1 MITDN
6 LKNSCSYSNK
16 NSLDKRIDALEKTN
30 SDEEKYFSSQHIYT
44 PKLDADVANTA
55 KVNAG
60 SVETDN
66 IVGGA
71 GTLDSLTVSG
81 TVTAKK
87 FNVEEPLI
95 VDSITTDRVD
105 ANLVDTTKL
114 CADNA
119 TIGNLTVDNIITSPE
134 SSLEYKNISVTNN
147 ATINNLNL
155 IDPHI
160 SEVNTDSSN
169 IIDLTTQNVVM
180 SAGGK
185 LTRDDNN
192 QNVIRYID
200 GTTVLGDLDNS
211 INIDTKE
218 RPRWNDNILATVA
231 DIQQGAIKPVYKGI
245 IDTYD
250 ELPQVGNTKG
260 DLYVIRQLT
269 ISDQTGIGHAQF
281 NGISWDAVLIYE
293 LDSFVNRLFDQDI
306 DGRKRFLK
314 QIRGT
319 IDNSMALN
327 GHPDSYFANAEEDQ
341 DIFGNKTFKGNVTIE
356 GDTSAK
362 SISVTGNIS
371 SKDIDT
377 NLVTASGVS
386 TDDIYGNN
394 GDLYIQR
401 GENRKVHFGNNGTY
415 TISEDGSEYSG
426 NAATAYGKTFDQLKA
441 EILNL
446 AHPVGSYYWSSKPDN
461 PKTLFGGEWTQVE
474 DKFVMAK
481 GSLFPE
487 DGGHANGTITLTL
500 EQLPS
505 HSHGKGSLVVN
516 TGGSHTHAI
525 NDPGHT
531 HETGGSHKITDTGY
545 AVNFLDYGRSGIRS
559 KSAKTNIKILS
570 DGSSHSHTISGS
582 TSSTGSGSS
591 INVMPP
597 YEVAYCWKRTK

>member
-200 GTTVLGDLDNS
+200 GATVLGDLDNS

-269 ISDQTGIGHAQF
+269 ISGRTGIGHAQF

-306 DGRKRFLK
+306 
-314 QIRGT
+314 
-319 IDNSMALN
+319 
-327 GHPDSYFANAEEDQ
+327 
-341 DIFGNKTFKGNVTIE
+341 FGNKTFKGNVTIE

-362 SISVTGNIS
+362 SISGRSISVTGNIS

-386 TDDIYGNN
+386 TDDIYRNN

-487 DGGHANGTITLTL
+487 DGGHANGNITLTL

-505 HSHGKGSLVVN
+505 HSHGM
-516 TGGSHTHAI
+516 SHQ
-525 NDPGHT
+525 
-531 HETGGSHKITDTGY
+531 
-545 AVNFLDYGRSGIRS
+545 
-559 KSAKTNIKILS
+559 
-570 DGSSHSHTISGS
+570 HSFSGS
-582 TSSTGSGSS
+582 QSQSHDIASSYG
-591 INVMPP
+591 
-597 YEVAYCWKRTK
+597 E